1 MPHTQ
6 RVREVIA
13 DRLDRQIE
21 DTTLTAELEEDLG
34 ADSLDKADLQVT
46 LVKEFDIDI
55 PDESVV
61 NWRTVQ
67 DVVETVNALKER
79 KEWGL

>member
-13 DRLDRQIE
+13 DRLDQQIE

-46 LVKEFDIDI
+46 LVKEFDIEI

-79 KEWGL
+79 KEWAL